1 MTTKTTTKTTARETL
16 AKTKAILSTDGVDR
30 TVRYDAES
38 IADMA
43 LKVKAEGFV
52 PASALLDQFGPEKT
66 TRGIAV
72 LYRDVRMFREV
83 RRAWA
88 GGVDVLGYEWADR
101 RFSKSEV
108 KKIPG
113 ELGFLVDL
121 TTQMAP
127 KYSDFQHV
135 TAKCRYVTA
144 ALGGVPAKDTDG
156 SPTNSFER
164 DEQGQIQI
172 LRYNLRAM
180 ITPALAM
187 IGKEQALGRRI
198 GFKTV
203 RITANGNLSRVER
216 PVNDKG
222 QGKGFCRSE
231 RLADG
236 TEFTIEALIPTSMLS
251 VAEYL
256 SALKLAGEVVG
267 LSPGRSAG
275 FGDFEI
281 LEAS

>member
-1 MTTKTTTKTTARETL
+1 MKSQKRSTKP
-16 AKTKAILSTDGVDR
+16 DGESNSI
-30 TVRYDAES
+30 TVRYDSES
-38 IADMA
+38 IANMA

-52 PASALLDQFGPEKT
+52 PAVDLKKEFGPEKF

-72 LYRDVRMFREV
+72 LYRDFRMFREV
-83 RRAWA
+83 RRAWKDNT
-88 GGVDVLGYEWADR
+88 DVVGYEWADR

-108 KKIPG
+108 KKIPQ
-113 ELGFLVDL
+113 ELGFLVEL
-121 TTQMAP
+121 TAQMAP
-127 KYSDFQHV
+127 KYSDFQLV
-135 TAKCRYVTA
+135 KATCRYLTA
-144 ALGGVPAKDTDG
+144 ALGGVPVTDTDG
-156 SPTNSFER
+156 SPINAFER
-164 DEQGQIQI
+164 DVHGVIQI

-198 GFKTV
+198 AFKTV
-203 RITANGNLSRVER
+203 RIHANGNLSKVER
-216 PVNDKG
+216 PVNDHG

-236 TEFTIEALIPTSMLS
+236 TEFVIEALIPTSILS
-251 VAEYL
+251 ETEYL
-256 SALKLAGEVVG
+256 QALALGGQTVG

-281 LEAS
+281 ISAE

>member
-1 MTTKTTTKTTARETL
+1 MKKKTAEKPDGAATT
-16 AKTKAILSTDGVDR
+16 V
-30 TVRYDAES
+30 TVRYDSDS
-38 IADMA
+38 IANMA

-52 PASALLDQFGPEKT
+52 PAEDLKTEFGPEKF

-72 LYRDVRMFREV
+72 LYRDFRMFREV
-83 RRAWA
+83 RRAWKDGA
-88 GGVDVLGYEWADR
+88 DVLGYEWADR

-121 TTQMAP
+121 TAQMAP
-127 KYSDFQHV
+127 KYSDFQTV
-135 TAKCRYVTA
+135 TAKCRYMTA
-144 ALGGVPAKDTDG
+144 ALGGCPVKDTDG
-156 SPTNSFER
+156 SPINAFER
-164 DEQGQIQI
+164 DRDGNIQI
-172 LRYNLRAM
+172 LRYNMRAM

-187 IGKEQALGRRI
+187 IGKEQALARRI
-198 GFKTV
+198 AFKTI
-203 RITANGNLSRVER
+203 RIHTNGNLSKVER
-216 PVNDKG
+216 PVNDHG

-236 TEFTIEALIPTSMLS
+236 TDFTIEALIPTSILS
-251 VAEYL
+251 AAEYL
-256 SALKLAGEVVG
+256 QALKLAGETVG

-275 FGDFEI
+275 FGDFEV